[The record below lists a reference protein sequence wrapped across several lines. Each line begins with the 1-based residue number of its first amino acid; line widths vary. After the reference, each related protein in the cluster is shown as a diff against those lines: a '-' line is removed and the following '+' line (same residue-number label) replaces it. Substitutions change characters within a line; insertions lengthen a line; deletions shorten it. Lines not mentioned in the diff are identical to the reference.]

1 MGTMTHAVA
10 TFAVCSLGLAALI
23 PAALPAPRDRDH
35 GSLQAP
41 KNDDFSSG
49 NLVMGSGS
57 GSGAPACPA
66 DLDGDGVVGG
76 ADLGLLLSGWGTAS
90 GDISGDNVSN
100 GKDLGILL
108 SAWGPCL

>member
-1 MGTMTHAVA
+1 MTQIVA
-10 TFAVCSLGLAALI
+10 TLTVCSLGLAALI
-23 PAALPAPRDRDH
+23 PAALPAPRDRDQ

-49 NLVMGSGS
+49 NIVMGSGS
-57 GSGAPACPA
+57 GSGAPSCPA
-66 DLDGDGVVGG
+66 DLDGDGTVGG
-76 ADLGLLLSGWGTAS
+76 GDLGLLLSGWGTAS